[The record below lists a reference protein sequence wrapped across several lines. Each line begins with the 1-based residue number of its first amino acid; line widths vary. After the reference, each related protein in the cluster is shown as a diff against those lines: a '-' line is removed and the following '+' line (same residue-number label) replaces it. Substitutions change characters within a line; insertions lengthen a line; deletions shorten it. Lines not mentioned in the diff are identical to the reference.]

1 MLKKFAVPMV
11 AVIGA
16 AGMCVP
22 QAIADEAV
30 AAKECSVQVVSGSV
44 KWGIKHSWRNYI
56 QGNIAKGQW
65 ETTGKATEGTGDK
78 KNKDF
83 QFNFE
88 VDPARTKIAVE
99 NGKITTSEIRTKDSS
114 ITFTG
119 HHGALYS
126 QVKSPIIKTSGDTV
140 SAGSGYLGYYVPGK
154 NMTQYTEKDRV
165 DANKKQG
172 EGIFSKGKVETASL
186 SGETLTLKGSNL
198 RYTPQPGTKD
208 GKIEGVDVL
217 FMGIY
222 NENYLPEVDDVDVE
236 LKVKNNC
243 GNISGTGNPAA
254 DLGTPGSLSKP
265 WAIVLGILGG
275 FAALAGLFHVFMNSG
290 LLQNLPFFNR

>member
-1 MLKKFAVPMV
+1 M

-65 ETTGKATEGTGDK
+65 ETTGKVTEGTGDK

-154 NMTQYTEKDRV
+154 NMTQYTEKGPGWN
-165 DANKKQG
+165 ANKSRGRGFFLKA
-172 EGIFSKGKVETASL
+172 KGETASL